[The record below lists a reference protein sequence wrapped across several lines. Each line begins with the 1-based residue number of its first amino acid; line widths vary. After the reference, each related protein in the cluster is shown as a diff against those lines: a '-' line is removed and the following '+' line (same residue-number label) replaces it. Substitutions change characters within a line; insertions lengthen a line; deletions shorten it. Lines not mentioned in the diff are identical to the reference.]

1 MVGSESKLITLFT
14 RVFTQEGPSAF
25 APDLSDDCAW
35 LSTPEE
41 NMVVTTDA
49 LCEGVHFDRDWDR
62 LTQIGAQAAIVNLS
76 DIAASGA
83 TPVALVW
90 SICTPSSW
98 TLEDFEALSLGFA
111 SVCAQAGAQ
120 VVGGNIC
127 VRPGG
132 LEVHVTAF
140 GTPIDG
146 GAQRSG
152 AQVGDSIY
160 VTGLLGE
167 RALGYLSPSSET
179 RALRHRWRPH
189 LSESSR
195 LMKWGHVRA
204 MMDLSDGLLL
214 DGARLAQASAVR
226 LHFFEDAL
234 PVSDLCRA
242 LSPDL
247 SAAWSGG
254 EDYILLFTAPEDQ
267 SPPPEIGAVRIG
279 WVDASTR
286 DGDDLLMIDGVSVA
300 PEGYE
305 HNVLLH
311 AHSSQTSASH
321 NRKAH
326 I

>member
-1 MVGSESKLITLFT
+1 MVGSESKLISLFT

-25 APDLSDDCAW
+25 TPDLSDDCAW
-35 LSTPEE
+35 LSSPNEGILI
-41 NMVVTTDA
+41 TTDA
-49 LCEGVHFDRDWDR
+49 LCEGVHFDREWDR
-62 LTQIGAQAAIVNLS
+62 LPQIGAQAAIVNLS
-76 DIAASGA
+76 DIAASGGA
-83 TPVALVW
+83 PLALVW

-98 TLEDFEALSLGFA
+98 ASEDFEALSLGFA
-111 SVCAQAGAQ
+111 TVCEHAGAR
-120 VVGGNIC
+120 VVGGNLC

-140 GTPIDG
+140 GTPING

-167 RALGYLSPSSET
+167 RALGYLAPSPET
-179 RALRHRWRPH
+179 RALRHRWRAH
-189 LSESSR
+189 LSESLH
-195 LMKWGHVRA
+195 LMNWGYVRA
-204 MMDLSDGLLL
+204 MMDISDGLLL
-214 DGARLAQASAVR
+214 DGARLAQASGVR
-226 LHFFEDAL
+226 LHFFKDAL

-242 LSPDL
+242 LSPNL

-254 EDYILLFTAPEDQ
+254 EDYILLFTAPEGQ

-286 DGDDLLMIDGVSVA
+286 DGDDLLMIDGVPVA

-305 HNVLLH
+305 HDVLLH
-311 AHSSQTSASH
+311 AHPLSNISH
-321 NRKAH
+321 SPK
-326 I
+326 